1 MNPFD
6 KFFKQYAWKFPKGY
20 PDMKNEQDILLLES
34 LVSKILGEEIV
45 LEKALA
51 WPDLSDASRKYYRLT
66 VINDKIESGTP
77 FKLEDGREEVLT
89 YTDDSYGDLFANQ
102 KVEDIKRIGGSSINS
117 FPFFKDSQGNKIGFR
132 SLTKTKELGGTGG
145 SKAQTTERQ
154 ERSLIDTINSVE
166 GTKTIVS
173 QDGSKIEGVVKAEK
187 VEGSS
192 AAGTEPYS
200 DVKLIM
206 ANGSELLVS
215 AKGPSAPTLGSG
227 GIAGIKLL
235 TKGGAN
241 PEILDFVDEFYN
253 KAYAYYKEV
262 VDKEGLE
269 GQNLYKNK
277 LVPDVSIKVPEEIIT
292 TILKGTPEMGGPV
305 SYYYIG
311 DMDVKGTADGQTITI
326 ENGNFVPLDTFIKEK
341 TGKLYAHVR
350 KRDGDLY
357 FTRATQNINDRTVPV
372 IFSKQQDGSGGAQS
386 RFGIIDKIR
395 GVEIS

>member
-51 WPDLSDASRKYYRLT
+51 WTDLSDASRKYYRLG
-66 VINDKIESGTP
+66 VIDDKIKRGNP

-89 YTDDSYGDLFANQ
+89 YTDEDYSDLFANQ
-102 KVEDIKRIGGSSINS
+102 KVDDIRRIGGSSINS
-117 FPFFKDSQGNKIGFR
+117 FPFFKDSQGNNIGFKQI
-132 SLTKTKELGGTGG
+132 SKTKELGGAGG
-145 SKAQTTERQ
+145 SKAQTSERQ
-154 ERSLIDTINSVE
+154 ERSLIDLINSVE

-173 QDGSKIEGVVKAEK
+173 ADGSKIEGVVRAEK
-187 VEGSS
+187 VEESS
-192 AAGTEPYS
+192 EAGTEPYS
-200 DVKLIM
+200 DVKLVM
-206 ANGSELLVS
+206 ADGSELLVS

-241 PEILDFVDEFYN
+241 PEILDFVDDFYN
-253 KAYAYYKEV
+253 DAYAYYKEII
-262 VDKEGLE
+262 DREGLE

-277 LVPDVSIKVPEEIIT
+277 SVPDVSIKVPEEIIT
-292 TILKGTPEMGGPV
+292 TILRGTPEMGGPV

-311 DMDVKGTADGQTITI
+311 KMDVDGEPEGQTIKI
-326 ENGNFVPLDTFIKEK
+326 KNGSFIPLDTFIKEK
-341 TGKLYAHVR
+341 TGKLYAHIR

-357 FTRATQNINDRTVPV
+357 FTKATQNINDRTVPV
-372 IFSKQQDGSGGAQS
+372 IFSKKADGSGGAQS
-386 RFGIIDKIR
+386 RFGIVDKIR

>member
-51 WPDLSDASRKYYRLT
+51 WTDLSDASRKYYRLG
-66 VINDKIESGTP
+66 VIDDKIKRGNP

-89 YTDDSYGDLFANQ
+89 YTDEDYSDLFANQ
-102 KVEDIKRIGGSSINS
+102 KVDDIRRIGGSSINS
-117 FPFFKDSQGNKIGFR
+117 FPFFKDSQGNNIGFKQI
-132 SLTKTKELGGTGG
+132 SKTKELGGAGG

-154 ERSLIDTINSVE
+154 ERSLINLINSVE

-173 QDGSKIEGVVKAEK
+173 ADGSKIEGVVRAEK
-187 VEGSS
+187 VEESS
-192 AAGTEPYS
+192 AGGTEPYS
-200 DVKLIM
+200 DVKLVM
-206 ANGSELLVS
+206 ADGSELLVS

-241 PEILDFVDEFYN
+241 PEILDFVDDFYN
-253 KAYAYYKEV
+253 DAYAYYKEII
-262 VDKEGLE
+262 DREGLE

-277 LVPDVSIKVPEEIIT
+277 SVPDVSIKVPEEIIT
-292 TILKGTPEMGGPV
+292 TILRGTPEMGGPV

-311 DMDVKGTADGQTITI
+311 KMDVDGEPEGQTIKI
-326 ENGNFVPLDTFIKEK
+326 KNGSFIPLDTFIKEK
-341 TGKLYAHVR
+341 TGKLYAHIR

-372 IFSKQQDGSGGAQS
+372 IFSKKADGSGGAQS

>member
-102 KVEDIKRIGGSSINS
+102 RVEDIKRIGGTSINS
-117 FPFFKDSQGNKIGFR
+117 FPFFKDSQGNEIGFR

>member
-51 WPDLSDASRKYYRLT
+51 WPDLSDASRKYYRLG
-66 VINDKIESGTP
+66 VIDDKIKRGNP

-89 YTDDSYGDLFANQ
+89 YTDEDYSDLFANQ
-102 KVEDIKRIGGSSINS
+102 KVDDIRRIGGSSINT
-117 FPFFKDSQGNKIGFR
+117 FPFFKDSQGNNIGFKQI
-132 SLTKTKELGGTGG
+132 SKTKELGGAGG

-154 ERSLIDTINSVE
+154 ERSLIDLINSVE
-166 GTKTIVS
+166 GTKTIIS
-173 QDGSKIEGVVKAEK
+173 ADGSKIEGVVRAEK
-187 VEGSS
+187 VEESS
-192 AAGTEPYS
+192 AGGTEPYS
-200 DVKLIM
+200 DVKLVM
-206 ANGSELLVS
+206 ADGSELLVS

-241 PEILDFVDEFYN
+241 PEILDFVDDFYN
-253 KAYAYYKEV
+253 DAYAYYKEII
-262 VDKEGLE
+262 DREGLE

-292 TILKGTPEMGGPV
+292 TILRGTPEMGGPV

-311 DMDVKGTADGQTITI
+311 KMDVDGEPEGQTIKI
-326 ENGNFVPLDTFIKEK
+326 KNGSFIPLDTFIKEK
-341 TGKLYAHVR
+341 TGKLYAHIR

-372 IFSKQQDGSGGAQS
+372 IFSKKADGSGGAQS

-395 GVEIS
+395 GIEIS

>member
-1 MNPFD
+1 MNSFD

-102 KVEDIKRIGGSSINS
+102 KVEDIKRIGGTSINS
-117 FPFFKDSQGNKIGFR
+117 FPFFKDSQGNEIGFR

>member
-1 MNPFD
+1 MD
-6 KFFKQYAWKFPKGY
+6 ALDLFFKKFSYKFDKGY
-20 PDMKNEQDILLLES
+20 PDMKNVQDILLLES
-34 LVSKILGEEIV
+34 LINKILDEEII

-51 WPDLSDASRKYYRLT
+51 WSDLSDASRKYYRLT
-66 VINDKIESGTP
+66 IIDDKIKNKTP

-89 YTDDSYGDLFANQ
+89 YNDDTYSDLFANQ
-102 KVEDIKRIGGSSINS
+102 KIEDIKKIGGASINS
-117 FPFFKDSQGNKIGFR
+117 FQFFKDSKGNKLGLKSI
-132 SLTKTKELGGTGG
+132 TKTKELGGSGG

-154 ERSLIDTINSVE
+154 ERSLIDLINSVE

-173 QDGSKIEGVVKAEK
+173 KNGSKIEGVVKAEK
-187 VEGSS
+187 VEDSS

-206 ANGSELLVS
+206 SDGSELLVS

-227 GIAGIKLL
+227 GVEGIKLL

-253 KAYAYYKEV
+253 KAYAYYKDI

-269 GQNLYKNK
+269 GKNLYKSK
-277 LVPDVSIKVPEEIIT
+277 SVPDVSIKVPKEIIA

-311 DMDVKGTADGQTITI
+311 EMDVDGTVDGQTITI
-326 ENGNFVPLDTFIKEK
+326 KNGNFIPIDTFIEEK
-341 TGKLYAHVR
+341 TGKLYAHIR

-357 FTRATQNINDRTVPV
+357 FSTATQNINDRTVPV
-372 IFSKQQDGSGGAQS
+372 IFSKKSDGSGGAQS

>member
-1 MNPFD
+1 
-6 KFFKQYAWKFPKGY
+6 
-20 PDMKNEQDILLLES
+20 MKNEQDILLLES

-51 WPDLSDASRKYYRLT
+51 WPDLSDASRKYYRLG
-66 VINDKIESGTP
+66 VIDDKIKRGNP

-89 YTDDSYGDLFANQ
+89 YTDEDYSDLFANQ
-102 KVEDIKRIGGSSINS
+102 KVDDIRRIGGSSINS
-117 FPFFKDSQGNKIGFR
+117 FPFFKDSQGNNVGFKQI
-132 SLTKTKELGGTGG
+132 SKTKELGGAGG

-154 ERSLIDTINSVE
+154 ERSLIDLINSVE

-173 QDGSKIEGVVKAEK
+173 ADGSKIEGVVRAEK
-187 VEGSS
+187 VEESS
-192 AAGTEPYS
+192 AGGTEPYS
-200 DVKLIM
+200 DVKLVM
-206 ANGSELLVS
+206 ADGSELLVS

-241 PEILDFVDEFYN
+241 PEILDFVDDFYN
-253 KAYAYYKEV
+253 DAYTYYKEII
-262 VDKEGLE
+262 DREGLE

-277 LVPDVSIKVPEEIIT
+277 SVPDVSIKVPEEIIT
-292 TILKGTPEMGGPV
+292 TILRGTPEMGGPV

-311 DMDVKGTADGQTITI
+311 KMDVDGEPEGQTIKI
-326 ENGNFVPLDTFIKEK
+326 KNGSFIPLDTFIKEK
-341 TGKLYAHVR
+341 TGKLYAHIR

-372 IFSKQQDGSGGAQS
+372 IFSKKADGSGGAQS

-395 GVEIS
+395 GIEIS

>member
-102 KVEDIKRIGGSSINS
+102 RVEDIKRIGGTSINS
-117 FPFFKDSQGNKIGFR
+117 FPFFKDSQGNEIGFR

-215 AKGPSAPTLGSG
+215 AKGPSAPTLGLG

>member
-1 MNPFD
+1 MD
-6 KFFKQYAWKFPKGY
+6 ALDLFFKKFSYKFDKGY
-20 PDMKNEQDILLLES
+20 PDMKNVQDILLLES
-34 LVSKILGEEIV
+34 LINKILDEEII

-51 WPDLSDASRKYYRLT
+51 WSDLSDASRKYYRLT
-66 VINDKIESGTP
+66 IIDDKIKNKTP

-89 YTDDSYGDLFANQ
+89 YNDDTYSDLFANQ
-102 KVEDIKRIGGSSINS
+102 KIEDIKKIGGASINS
-117 FPFFKDSQGNKIGFR
+117 FPFFKDSKGNKLGLKSI
-132 SLTKTKELGGTGG
+132 TKTKELGGSGG

-154 ERSLIDTINSVE
+154 ERSLIDLINSVE

-173 QDGSKIEGVVKAEK
+173 KNGSKIEGVVKAEK
-187 VEGSS
+187 VEDSS

-206 ANGSELLVS
+206 SDGSELLVS

-227 GIAGIKLL
+227 GIEGIKLL

-253 KAYAYYKEV
+253 KAYAYYKDI

-269 GQNLYKNK
+269 GKNLYKSK
-277 LVPDVSIKVPEEIIT
+277 SVPDVSIKVPKEIIA

-311 DMDVKGTADGQTITI
+311 EMDVDGTVDGQTITI
-326 ENGNFVPLDTFIKEK
+326 KNGNFIPIDTFIEEK
-341 TGKLYAHVR
+341 TGKLYAHIR

-357 FTRATQNINDRTVPV
+357 FSTATQNINDRTVPV
-372 IFSKQQDGSGGAQS
+372 IFSKKPDGGGTQS

-395 GVEIS
+395 GVEIK

>member
-1 MNPFD
+1 MNIFD
-6 KFFKQYAWKFPKGY
+6 KFFKRYAWKFPKGY

-34 LVSKILGEEIV
+34 LVSKILGEEII

-66 VINDKIESGTP
+66 VIDDKIKRGNP

-89 YTDDSYGDLFANQ
+89 YADNSYSDLFANQ
-102 KVEDIKRIGGSSINS
+102 KVEDIKRIGGASINS
-117 FPFFKDSQGNKIGFR
+117 FPFFKDSQGNEISFR

-154 ERSLIDTINSVE
+154 ERSLIDLINSVE

-173 QDGSKIEGVVKAEK
+173 EDGSKIEGVVRAEK

-206 ANGSELLVS
+206 ADGSELLVS

-235 TKGGAN
+235 TKGGTN

-253 KAYAYYKEV
+253 KAYAYYKDI

-269 GQNLYKNK
+269 GKNLYKNS
-277 LVPDVSIKVPEEIIT
+277 LVPDVSIKVPEEIIA

-311 DMDVKGTADGQTITI
+311 KMDVEGKADGQTINI
-326 ENGNFVPLDTFIKEK
+326 KNGSFVPLDSFIKEK
-341 TGKLYAHVR
+341 SGKLYAHVR

-357 FTRATQNINDRTVPV
+357 FTRATQNINDRTVPL
-372 IFSKQQDGSGGAQS
+372 IFSKKPDGGGAQS

>member
-1 MNPFD
+1 MNSFD

-34 LVSKILGEEIV
+34 LVSKILGEEII
-45 LEKALA
+45 LEKALE

-102 KVEDIKRIGGSSINS
+102 KVEDIKRIGGTSINS

-277 LVPDVSIKVPEEIIT
+277 LVPDVSIKVPEEIIA

-311 DMDVKGTADGQTITI
+311 GMDVEKDINGQTITLK
-326 ENGNFVPLDTFIKEK
+326 NGSFIPLDNFIKEK

-357 FTRATQNINDRTVPV
+357 FTRATQNINDKTVPV

>member
-34 LVSKILGEEIV
+34 LVSKILGEEII

-51 WPDLSDASRKYYRLT
+51 WPDLSDASRKYYRLG
-66 VINDKIESGTP
+66 VIDDKIKRGNP

-89 YTDDSYGDLFANQ
+89 YTDEAYSDLFANQ
-102 KVEDIKRIGGSSINS
+102 KVDDIRRIGGSSINT
-117 FPFFKDSQGNKIGFR
+117 FPFFKDSQGNNVGFKQI
-132 SLTKTKELGGTGG
+132 SKTKELGGAGG
-145 SKAQTTERQ
+145 TKAQTSERQ
-154 ERSLIDTINSVE
+154 ERSLIDLINSVE

-173 QDGSKIEGVVKAEK
+173 ADGSKIEGVVRAEK
-187 VEGSS
+187 VEESS
-192 AAGTEPYS
+192 AGGTEPYS

-206 ANGSELLVS
+206 ADGSELLVS

-241 PEILDFVDEFYN
+241 PEILDFVDDFYN
-253 KAYAYYKEV
+253 DAYAYYKEI
-262 VDKEGLE
+262 VDREGLE

-277 LVPDVSIKVPEEIIT
+277 SVPDVSIKIPEEIIT
-292 TILKGTPEMGGPV
+292 TILRGTPEMGGPV

-311 DMDVKGTADGQTITI
+311 KMDVNGEPEGQTIKI
-326 ENGNFVPLDTFIKEK
+326 KNGSFIPLDTFIKEK
-341 TGKLYAHVR
+341 TGKLYAHIR

-357 FTRATQNINDRTVPV
+357 FTRATQNINDRTVPR

>member
-51 WPDLSDASRKYYRLT
+51 WPDLSDASRKYYRLG
-66 VINDKIESGTP
+66 VIDDKIKRGNP

-89 YTDDSYGDLFANQ
+89 YTDEDYSDLFANQ
-102 KVEDIKRIGGSSINS
+102 KVDDIRRIGGSSINT
-117 FPFFKDSQGNKIGFR
+117 FPFFKDSQGNNIGFKQI
-132 SLTKTKELGGTGG
+132 SKTKELGGAGG

-154 ERSLIDTINSVE
+154 ERSLIDLINSVE
-166 GTKTIVS
+166 GTKTIIS
-173 QDGSKIEGVVKAEK
+173 ADGSKIEGVVRAEK
-187 VEGSS
+187 VEESS
-192 AAGTEPYS
+192 AGGTEPYS
-200 DVKLIM
+200 DVKLVM
-206 ANGSELLVS
+206 ADGSELLVS

-241 PEILDFVDEFYN
+241 PEILDFVDDFYN
-253 KAYAYYKEV
+253 DAYAYYKEI
-262 VDKEGLE
+262 VDREGLE

-292 TILKGTPEMGGPV
+292 TILRGTPEMGGPV

-311 DMDVKGTADGQTITI
+311 KMDVDGEPEGQTIKI
-326 ENGNFVPLDTFIKEK
+326 KNGSFIPLDTFIKEK
-341 TGKLYAHVR
+341 TGKLYAHIR

-372 IFSKQQDGSGGAQS
+372 IFSKKADGSGGAQS

-395 GVEIS
+395 GIEIS

>member
-66 VINDKIESGTP
+66 VIDDKIKSGTP

-102 KVEDIKRIGGSSINS
+102 RVEDIKRIGGTSINS
-117 FPFFKDSQGNKIGFR
+117 FPFFKDSQGNEIGFR

>member
-34 LVSKILGEEIV
+34 LVSKILGEEII

-51 WPDLSDASRKYYRLT
+51 WPDLSDASRKYYRLG
-66 VINDKIESGTP
+66 VIDDKIKRGNP

-89 YTDDSYGDLFANQ
+89 YTDEAYSDLFANQ
-102 KVEDIKRIGGSSINS
+102 KVDDIRRIGGSSINA
-117 FPFFKDSQGNKIGFR
+117 FPFFKDSQGNNVGFKQI
-132 SLTKTKELGGTGG
+132 SKTKELGGAGG
-145 SKAQTTERQ
+145 TKAQTSERQ
-154 ERSLIDTINSVE
+154 ERSLIDLINSVE

-173 QDGSKIEGVVKAEK
+173 ADGSKIEGVVRAEK
-187 VEGSS
+187 VEESS
-192 AAGTEPYS
+192 AGGTEPYS

-206 ANGSELLVS
+206 ADGSELLVS

-241 PEILDFVDEFYN
+241 PEILDFVDDFYN
-253 KAYAYYKEV
+253 DAYAYYKEI
-262 VDKEGLE
+262 VDREGLE

-277 LVPDVSIKVPEEIIT
+277 SVPDVSIKIPEEIIT
-292 TILKGTPEMGGPV
+292 TILRGTPEMGGPV

-311 DMDVKGTADGQTITI
+311 KMDVDGEPEGQTIKI
-326 ENGNFVPLDTFIKEK
+326 KNGSFIPLDTFIKEK
-341 TGKLYAHVR
+341 TGKLYAHIR

-357 FTRATQNINDRTVPV
+357 FTRATQNINDRTVPR

>member
-1 MNPFD
+1 MNIFD
-6 KFFKQYAWKFPKGY
+6 KFFKRYAWKFPKGY

-34 LVSKILGEEIV
+34 LVSKILGEEII

-66 VINDKIESGTP
+66 VIDDKIKRGNP
-77 FKLEDGREEVLT
+77 FKLENGKEEVLT
-89 YTDDSYGDLFANQ
+89 YTDAAYSDLFANQ
-102 KVEDIKRIGGSSINS
+102 KVEDIKRIGGASINS
-117 FPFFKDSQGNKIGFR
+117 FPFFQDSQGNKIGFR
-132 SLTKTKELGGTGG
+132 EITKTKELGGTGG

-154 ERSLIDTINSVE
+154 ERSLIDLINSVE

-173 QDGSKIEGVVKAEK
+173 KNGSKIEGVAKAEK

-206 ANGSELLVS
+206 ADGSELLVS

-277 LVPDVSIKVPEEIIT
+277 AVPDVSIKVPEEIIA

-341 TGKLYAHVR
+341 SGKLYAHVR

-372 IFSKQQDGSGGAQS
+372 IFSKKSDGSGGAQS